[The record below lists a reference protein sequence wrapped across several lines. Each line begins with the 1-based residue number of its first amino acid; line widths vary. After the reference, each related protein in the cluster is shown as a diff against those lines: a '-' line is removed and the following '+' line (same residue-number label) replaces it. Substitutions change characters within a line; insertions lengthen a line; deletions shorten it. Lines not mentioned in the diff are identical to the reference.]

1 MALSLQW
8 NGQMSLMLADGNHR
22 PHADFRPLTILLAM
36 RFLFVTISSTSWLTV
51 NAAEAVEVWLT
62 PPSWVDARH
71 RAETDAQSLVNEAA
85 RNKSLWS
92 SMGAPNLTYTLT
104 ATDGGLISLH
114 CNGVPIRI
122 KILKGRVVSALY
134 QSDSERCRR
143 ERNALR
149 TADGRPVLT
158 PGGLFHLVEDA
169 LKVRP
174 DVECLKVR
182 FDEKTGLPLKIE
194 GGCPWLS
201 DSYWSVEVT
210 DLIIDP

>member
-1 MALSLQW
+1 
-8 NGQMSLMLADGNHR
+8 MLADRNYR
-22 PHADFRPLTILLAM
+22 PHADFRRLTILLAM
-36 RFLFVTISSTSWLTV
+36 RFLLVTILSTSWLTV
-51 NAAEAVEVWLT
+51 NAAEAVEAWLT

-71 RAETDAQSLVNEAA
+71 RAEIDAQSLVDEAA

-104 ATDGGLISLH
+104 ATDGGLIPLH

-143 ERNALR
+143 GR

-169 LKVRP
+169 PTSESQAQSAKRGLNFP
-174 DVECLKVR
+174 DQS
-182 FDEKTGLPLKIE
+182 IE
-194 GGCPWLS
+194 GLDTTRSGQ
-201 DSYWSVEVT
+201 
-210 DLIIDP
+210 